1 MIPCQKHA
9 VSAIAGYEYRQTF
22 SRSTTNQFYGY
33 DEQTLTNSTGLV
45 NFSALSTLKST
56 DLGNL
61 YSPEYYFSASD
72 VAKSTHVKHRYKSY
86 YATANYTYDGRYSLS
101 ASYRVDK
108 TDLLYRLVSTG
119 KVYPRRPARSRR
131 C

>member
-1 MIPCQKHA
+1 M
-9 VSAIAGYEYRQTF
+9 
-22 SRSTTNQFYGY
+22 
-33 DEQTLTNSTGLV
+33 TNSTGLV

-72 VAKSTHVKHRYKSY
+72 VAKSTHEKHRYKSY

-108 TDLLYRLVSTG
+108 TDLFGADPKFRNRPLWSVGTG
-119 KVYPRRPARSRR
+119 WNLHNEQFMKDAKWLDMLKLRFI
-131 C
+131 